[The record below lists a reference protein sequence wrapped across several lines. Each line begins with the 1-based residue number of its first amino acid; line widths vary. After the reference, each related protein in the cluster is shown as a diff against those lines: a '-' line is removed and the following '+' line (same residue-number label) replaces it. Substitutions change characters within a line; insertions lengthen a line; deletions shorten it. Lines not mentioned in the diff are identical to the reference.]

1 MTDESYDPHARMHES
16 FPRAD
21 SGSYEVADNVTPI
34 RPSNLERDIAG
45 ARRQVE
51 NERTME
57 NIAKGG
63 SSAVNTN
70 NLTFF
75 RK

>member
-1 MTDESYDPHARMHES
+1 MVDESYDPHARMHES

-21 SGSYEVADNVTPI
+21 SGSQMAQNVVPI

-51 NERTME
+51 NERSMS
-57 NIAKGG
+57 NIASQGPN
-63 SSAVNTN
+63 AVNTN
-70 NLTFF
+70 NLAVF
-75 RK
+75 RPR